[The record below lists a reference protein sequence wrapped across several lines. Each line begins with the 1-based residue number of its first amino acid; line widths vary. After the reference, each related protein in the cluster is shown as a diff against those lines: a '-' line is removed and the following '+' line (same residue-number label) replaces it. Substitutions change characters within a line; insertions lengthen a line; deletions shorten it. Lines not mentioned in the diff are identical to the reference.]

1 MTYSNCLTVAVGIIF
16 KREGKIMDWATKLIL
31 VFILSV
37 FLLFT
42 VSYITV
48 IALSEIIDFD
58 KIIAKIKYKLNIRAE
73 RRAIKKSFNRIANRM
88 RKY

>member
-1 MTYSNCLTVAVGIIF
+1 
-16 KREGKIMDWATKLIL
+16 MDWGTKLIL